1 MSETTTI
8 TVRLD
13 ANLKTK
19 LEALS
24 KSTQR
29 SKSWL
34 AAAAIATYIEQES
47 WQIEQIE
54 AAVTQADLPDAEWID
69 HEEVSG
75 WLTSWGTDAET
86 AAPCP

>member
-1 MSETTTI
+1 MSESTTV

-13 ANLKTK
+13 AQLKTK

-24 KSTQR
+24 QSTQR

-34 AAAAIATYIEQES
+34 AAEAIKAYIEQES

-54 AAVTQADLPDAEWID
+54 EAIQQANRPDTQWIANED
-69 HEEVSG
+69 VSA
-75 WLTSWGTDAET
+75 WLNTWGTEDEAP
-86 AAPCP
+86 APCP